1 MIRELARSGRV
12 VITGLGAVTP
22 LGIGVE
28 KFWQNCLNGMSGVH
42 RISLID
48 PEPFPTKIAAEVLDF
63 QAEDWMERKDA
74 RRVDRAIAMAVA
86 AARLALDDSTIVLTD
101 ELKDEFGVFIGSGIG
116 GLNVMHEN
124 TRIMYERGPSKVSPF
139 WVPYMIANMPGG
151 IVSILNDL
159 RGPNVAAVTACS
171 TGANSIGDAY
181 HVIKRGD
188 AKMMLAGG
196 VEAPIN
202 DIGVAAFCAAR
213 AMSTRND
220 EPQRASRPF
229 DLDRD
234 GFVMGEAAGVM
245 VLEELEHAIARGAKI
260 YAEIV
265 GYGMTAD
272 AYHITGV
279 HPEGRGARNAM
290 LRALDR
296 AGVSPHRVDYINA
309 HGTSTPI
316 GDPAETLAIKGA
328 FGDHAHKVAISSTK
342 SMTGHT
348 LGAAG
353 AIESMVCALAI
364 RDQKVPPTIN
374 YETPDPACDLDYVPN
389 VMRELPIEYA
399 LNNSFGF
406 GGHNVSLLLKR
417 V

>member
-1 MIRELARSGRV
+1 VSG
-12 VITGLGAVTP
+12 ID
-22 LGIGVE
+22 
-28 KFWQNCLNGMSGVH
+28 
-42 RISLID
+42 RISLINPD
-48 PEPFPTKIAAEVLDF
+48 AFATQIAGEVRDF
-63 QAEDWMERKDA
+63 NAEDWMERKEA

-86 AARLALDDSTIVLTD
+86 GAAMALKDSEIVLTE
-101 ELKDEFGVFIGSGIG
+101 ELKDEFGVYIGSGIG

-124 TRIMYERGPSKVSPF
+124 TRILYERGPSKVSPF

-151 IVSILNDL
+151 VVSIANDL

-171 TGANSIGDAY
+171 TGANAIGDAY

-188 AKMMLAGG
+188 ATAMLAGG

-202 DIGVAAFCAAR
+202 DIGVSAFCAAR

-220 EPQRASRPF
+220 DPKHASRPF
-229 DLDRD
+229 DVDRD
-234 GFVMGEAAGVM
+234 GFVMGEGSGVM
-245 VLEELEHAIARGAKI
+245 VLEEYEHAKARGARI

-279 HPEGRGARNAM
+279 HPEGRGAMNAM
-290 LRALDR
+290 LKALKS
-296 AGVSPHRVDYINA
+296 AGIQPEQVGYINA

-316 GDPAETLAIKGA
+316 GDPAETLAIKRA
-328 FGDHAHKVAISSTK
+328 FGDHAYKLAVSSSK

-353 AIESMVCALAI
+353 AIESMLCILALYH
-364 RDQKVPPTIN
+364 QKVTPTIN
-374 YETPDPACDLDYVPN
+374 LENPDPACDLDYVPN
-389 VMRELPIEYA
+389 VARDMKLDFV

-406 GGHNVSLLLKR
+406 GGHNVSLVMKR
-417 V
+417 I